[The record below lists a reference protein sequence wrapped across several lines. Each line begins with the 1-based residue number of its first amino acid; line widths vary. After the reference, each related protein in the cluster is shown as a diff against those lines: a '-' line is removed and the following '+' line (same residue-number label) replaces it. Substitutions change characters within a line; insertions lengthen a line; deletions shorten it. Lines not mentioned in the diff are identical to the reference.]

1 MFNFFGSSNSP
12 SCELLTERVLEEAL
26 DQTKELYSLLRAI
39 AFMTVTNR
47 SELNVLHRYVN
58 VNTKKSLAVVVRF
71 VLFSNN

>member
-1 MFNFFGSSNSP
+1 MINFFGSSNSP

-26 DQTKELYSLLRAI
+26 DQTKELYSLRAI

-58 VNTKKSLAVVVRF
+58 VNTEKSLVVVVRF

>member
-1 MFNFFGSSNSP
+1 MINFFGSSNSP
-12 SCELLTERVLEEAL
+12 SGELLTERVLEEAL

-58 VNTKKSLAVVVRF
+58 VNTEKSLVVVVRF

>member
-1 MFNFFGSSNSP
+1 MFNSFGSSNSP
-12 SCELLTERVLEEAL
+12 CCELLTERVLEEAL

-47 SELNVLHRYVN
+47 SELNVLHRYVI
-58 VNTKKSLAVVVRF
+58 VNTEKSLVVVVRF